1 MPVAI
6 TSVLK
11 KKKKKSQDGLNA
23 TCPLFQNTYEEL
35 GTPSVALE
43 ICV

>member
-1 MPVAI
+1 MLVAI

-11 KKKKKSQDGLNA
+11 KKKSQGGFYA
-23 TCPLFQNTYEEL
+23 IWPLFQNTYKEL

>member
-11 KKKKKSQDGLNA
+11 KKKKNQDGLNA